1 MQDQVVGNRL
11 IAKNATML
19 YLRMFVTLAISF
31 YTSRIVLK
39 ALGVSD
45 YGIYNVVGGVIVMI
59 STLTGALGGATSRF
73 LTFALGKKDMEN
85 LKTTFSTAF
94 YIHLSL
100 ALLFVVVA
108 ESIGVWFVNTQL
120 VIPEG
125 RMGAANW
132 VFQAAILSTTLG
144 MTQTPYSASIT
155 SHERMAAFAYIA
167 IADAVLKLSIAFIVL
182 YSSVD
187 HLVLYS
193 ILLMI
198 LSVSFRLYYRYYCIK
213 NFEECRL
220 RLIFDK
226 NLFKRMLSF
235 SGWSMVGSLSLMFK
249 NQGVNILINRFF
261 GTLINAAVGVA
272 GQVQGILYAFSGN
285 VSVAFRPQII
295 KSYAAGDYARM
306 NELVGMGAKFS
317 SLVTIL
323 TTIPFIFSMR
333 FLMSLWLEKVPVG
346 AVEICQILLFT
357 NFFNSF
363 NPYLF
368 MGVNA
373 SGRIRNMNIAL
384 SILYIFSLFITYVI
398 LKLTHSYLLSYSIGI
413 LSAPASTIIYVVI
426 LKKLVPEFR
435 VGVFFLKT
443 YIPMTVVAVS
453 SLLLA
458 WLLSNVG
465 LNQLLSF
472 LLVAVACTS
481 FVCFSVYF
489 CVLDAHAREIFMNFV
504 SSKLHFRK
512 K

>member
-1 MQDQVVGNRL
+1 MPEEPTGNRL

-19 YLRMFVTLAISF
+19 YLRMFVTMAISF
-31 YTSRIVLK
+31 YTSRVVLK

-85 LKTTFSTAF
+85 LKVTFSTAF
-94 YIHLSL
+94 YIHLAL
-100 ALLFVVVA
+100 AMLFVVVA
-108 ESIGVWFVNTQL
+108 ESVGVWFVNTQL

-132 VFQAAILSTTLG
+132 VFQAVIVSTALG

-155 SHERMAAFAYIA
+155 SHEKMATFAYIA
-167 IADAVLKLSIAFIVL
+167 ILDAVLKLGIAFVVL
-182 YSSVD
+182 IAPTD
-187 HLVLYS
+187 HLKLYS
-193 ILLMI
+193 ILLMAMSI
-198 LSVSFRLYYRYYCIK
+198 GFQLYYRFYCIRH
-213 NFEECRL
+213 FEECHITR
-220 RLIFDK
+220 RFDK
-226 NLFKRMLSF
+226 GIFKEMLSF

-272 GQVQGILYAFSGN
+272 GQVQGILYAFSNN

-295 KSYAAGDYARM
+295 KSYAAGDYSRM

-323 TTIPFIFSMR
+323 TTIPFIFSMQ
-333 FLMSLWLEKVPVG
+333 FLMSIWLEEVPVG

-363 NPYLF
+363 NPYLY
-368 MGVNA
+368 MGINA
-373 SGRIRNMNIAL
+373 SGRIRNMNIAV
-384 SILYIFSLFITYVI
+384 SVLYIGSLVLTYVI
-398 LKLTHSYLLSYSIGI
+398 LKLTHSYILSYSIGI
-413 LSAPASTIIYVVI
+413 LSAPASTVIYVII

-435 VGVFFLKT
+435 VGEFFFRA
-443 YIPMTVVAVS
+443 YIPMALVAIVS
-453 SLLLA
+453 LMLA
-458 WLLSNVG
+458 WLLSNLG
-465 LNQLLSF
+465 FNQLISF
-472 LLVAVACTS
+472 LLVAIICTS
-481 FVCFSVYF
+481 FVCFSVYTW
-489 CVLDAHAREIFMNFV
+489 VLDAHSKKIFMNFV
-504 SSKLHFRK
+504 KSKLHIK
-512 K
+512 G

>member
-1 MQDQVVGNRL
+1 MPDKVIGNRL

-19 YLRMFVTLAISF
+19 YLRMFVTMAISF

-45 YGIYNVVGGVIVMI
+45 YGVYNVVGGVIVMI

-94 YIHLSL
+94 YIHLAL
-100 ALLFVVVA
+100 AILFVVVA
-108 ESIGVWFVNTQL
+108 ESVGVWFVNTQL

-132 VFQAAILSTTLG
+132 VFQAVIVSTALG
-144 MTQTPYSASIT
+144 MTQVPYSASIT
-155 SHERMAAFAYIA
+155 SHEKMATFAYIA
-167 IADAVLKLSIAFIVL
+167 ILDAVIKLGIAFMVL

-187 HLVLYS
+187 HLKLYS
-193 ILLMI
+193 ILLMVK
-198 LSVSFRLYYRYYCIK
+198 SVSFQIYYRFYCIRHFDECHITRR
-213 NFEECRL
+213 FEKG
-220 RLIFDK
+220 IF
-226 NLFKRMLSF
+226 REMLSF

-272 GQVQGILYAFSGN
+272 AQVQGILYAFTNN
-285 VSVAFRPQII
+285 VMVAFRPQII
-295 KSYAAGDYARM
+295 KEYASGNYPRM
-306 NELVGMGAKFS
+306 NELIGMGARFS

-323 TTIPFIFSMR
+323 TTIPFIFSMQ
-333 FLMSLWLEKVPVG
+333 FLMSLWLENVPVG

-363 NPYLF
+363 NPYLYL
-368 MGVNA
+368 GVNA

-384 SILYIFSLFITYVI
+384 SILYILSLFITYVI

-435 VGVFFLKT
+435 VGEFFLKT
-443 YIPMTVVAVS
+443 YIPMALVAIL
-453 SLLLA
+453 SLMLA
-458 WLLSNVG
+458 WMLSNIG

-472 LLVAVACTS
+472 LLVAIVCTY
-481 FVCFSVYF
+481 FVCFSVYTW
-489 CVLDAHAREIFMNFV
+489 VLDAHSKRIFVNFV
-504 SSKLHFRK
+504 KSKLHIRNK
-512 K
+512 

>member
-1 MQDQVVGNRL
+1 MEATGNRL

-31 YTSRIVLK
+31 YTSRVVLQ

-73 LTFALGKKDMEN
+73 LTYALGKNDPDN

-94 YIHLSL
+94 YIHLAL
-100 ALLFVVVA
+100 AILFVVVA
-108 ESIGVWFVNTQL
+108 ETVGVWFVNTQL

-132 VFQAAILSTTLG
+132 VFQAVIVSTALG
-144 MTQTPYSASIT
+144 MTQVPYSASIT

-167 IADAVLKLSIAFIVL
+167 ILDAVIKLGIAFVVL
-182 YSSVD
+182 ISSGD
-187 HLVLYS
+187 HLILYS
-193 ILLMI
+193 ILLMAM
-198 LSVSFRLYYRYYCIK
+198 SVGFQLYYRFYCIRH
-213 NFEECRL
+213 FDECHITR
-220 RLIFDK
+220 RFDK
-226 NLFKRMLSF
+226 RIFREMLSF

-249 NQGVNILINRFF
+249 NQGTNIIINRFF

-285 VSVAFRPQII
+285 VSVAFQPQIT
-295 KSYAAGDYARM
+295 KSYAAGNYTRM
-306 NELVGMGAKFS
+306 NELMSMGAQFS

-323 TTIPFIFSMR
+323 TTIPFIFSMQ
-333 FLMSLWLEKVPVG
+333 FLMSLWLEEVPVG

-384 SILYIFSLFITYVI
+384 SILYIGSVVVTYLILLF
-398 LKLTHSYLLSYSIGI
+398 THSYIISFAVGI
-413 LSAPASTIIYVVI
+413 LSAPSSTLIYVVV
-426 LKKLVPEFR
+426 LKRLVPEFT
-435 VGVFFLKT
+435 VGTFFRKT
-443 YIPMTVVAVS
+443 YFPMATVAVV
-453 SLLLA
+453 SLALA
-458 WLLSNVG
+458 WLVTQAGMSP
-465 LNQLLSF
+465 LLSF
-472 LLVAVACTS
+472 VTVLVVCSS
-481 FVCFSVYF
+481 FVCLSVFYW
-489 CVLDAHAREIFMNFV
+489 VLDAHAREIFLNFV
-504 SSKLHFRK
+504 KSKLRMK
-512 K
+512 RS